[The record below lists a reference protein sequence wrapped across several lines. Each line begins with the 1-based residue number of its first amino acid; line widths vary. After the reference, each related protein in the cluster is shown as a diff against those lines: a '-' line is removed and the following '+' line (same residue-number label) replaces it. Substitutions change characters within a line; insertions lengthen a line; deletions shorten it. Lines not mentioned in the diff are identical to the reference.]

1 MLCQVRNG
9 FIEINYFFSIF
20 NKRNTGLKMEK
31 FTDTQIEETYNLLKD
46 CHEKYLK
53 KHGVILPKLKQ
64 RDRYTKSALVLVY
77 LAIGYPNTRVI
88 HKVELTG
95 FIRLYYP
102 QTPDVQDARHLAAQK
117 GWFIASGGRGNR
129 DVVLQRGEYQLISLE
144 KPYPNFHG
152 HRVKDSSDWEDLKE
166 QYGHRCATCGSIEGE
181 PNIHW
186 PNTITKLQ
194 KGHMDPNK
202 DLASGNIIPQCEK
215 CNRADRNYWE
225 YDERG
230 RVIKLANPIVI
241 KKSDEK
247 TRWRVYKIL
256 YQEFE
261 GRNPNEE

>member
-1 MLCQVRNG
+1 MKKLSDD
-9 FIEINYFFSIF
+9 EIQ
-20 NKRNTGLKMEK
+20 G
-31 FTDTQIEETYNLLKD
+31 TYDLLKEY
-46 CHEKYLK
+46 HEKYLE
-53 KHGVILPKLKQ
+53 KHGVKLPTLKQ

-77 LAIGYPNTRVI
+77 LAIGYPETKVI
-88 HKVELTG
+88 HKVELTE

-117 GWFIASGGRGNR
+117 GWFIASGGRDNR
-129 DVVLQRGEYQLISLE
+129 DVALERGEYKLITLK

-152 HRVKDSSDWEDLKE
+152 HRIEQTADWEELKKR
-166 QYGHRCATCGSIEGE
+166 YRYKCATCGSIEGK

-186 PNTITKLQ
+186 PNTITRLQ

-202 DLASGNIIPQCEK
+202 ELVSGNIIPQCEK
-215 CNRADRNYWE
+215 CNRADRNYWV

-241 KKSDEK
+241 KKSDERV
-247 TRWRVYKIL
+247 RWTVYKLL

-261 GRNPNEE
+261 GRNPNE